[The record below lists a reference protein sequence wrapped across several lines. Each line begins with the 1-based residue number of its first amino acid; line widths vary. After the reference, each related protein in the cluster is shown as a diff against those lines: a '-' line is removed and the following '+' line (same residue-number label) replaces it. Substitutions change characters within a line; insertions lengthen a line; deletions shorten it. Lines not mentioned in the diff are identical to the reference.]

1 MQKLSKIENP
11 AIKGLVSSKL
21 IYAHSMGADVFV
33 DIMDNVKM
41 FAMRDVDA
49 TRVLGIYLDN
59 AIEAAL
65 ETEQK
70 EIKFNIVCDIH
81 STTIVLMNS
90 FIDKGMSV
98 EKMEQVGVT
107 TKGEGHG
114 IGLTNVNEVLRKYKN
129 ICKMTEIKD
138 GYFVQTLII
147 GEK

>member
-1 MQKLSKIENP
+1 M
-11 AIKGLVSSKL
+11 KGLISSKL

-33 DIMDNVKM
+33 DIVDEVKPL
-41 FAMRDVDA
+41 AMRDVDA

-65 ETEQK
+65 ETAQK
-70 EIKFNIVCDIH
+70 EIKFNIVCDVH

-90 FIDKGMSV
+90 FQDKGMAV
-98 EKMEQVGVT
+98 EKMEQKGAT

-114 IGLTNVNEVLRKYKN
+114 IGLSNVNDILRRYQN

-138 GYFVQTLII
+138 GYFVQTLIV